1 MTDQVS
7 PSYFALKREG
17 GVLPCND
24 MSQVKRT
31 FILDENNY
39 KHRHWY
45 NIRHSDGATTARS
58 HYYGNLATSYLYS
71 FKSNL
76 MVGWSGAIPSTPD
89 ANAAQIEALARA
101 RSEMWDVSTFVAE
114 WGKMTNMVGKF
125 RSNVLSRAE
134 RVASSRGG
142 AHAIAERGLS
152 GFFQTWLE
160 GRYGWRTLA
169 YDITDINLT
178 LLRLK
183 YMADGFI
190 RKSATDSNTSS
201 RVVYN
206 HPSYIAKH
214 YGPSLQVSSSNWCN
228 ISGSTTQ
235 TYEAKV
241 HCGVMIEKAAQA
253 ILSVDPLST
262 VYEVIPYSF
271 VLDWF
276 TNLGK
281 ALRAF
286 SPFAQGSIVAGYQST
301 ISTVTTTTIA
311 TPIQYDWG
319 STYESRLEGPLSSD
333 TLTVVDKTYER
344 LEALPSFSVVVDIN
358 LDTLK
363 MVDLLGLFWG
373 KWAGL
378 LKTIRKQTRI

>member
-1 MTDQVS
+1 
-7 PSYFALKREG
+7 
-17 GVLPCND
+17 
-24 MSQVKRT
+24 
-31 FILDENNY
+31 
-39 KHRHWY
+39 
-45 NIRHSDGATTARS
+45 
-58 HYYGNLATSYLYS
+58 
-71 FKSNL
+71 
-76 MVGWSGAIPSTPD
+76 
-89 ANAAQIEALARA
+89 
-101 RSEMWDVSTFVAE
+101 
-114 WGKMTNMVGKF
+114 
-125 RSNVLSRAE
+125 
-134 RVASSRGG
+134 
-142 AHAIAERGLS
+142 
-152 GFFQTWLE
+152 
-160 GRYGWRTLA
+160 
-169 YDITDINLT
+169 
-178 LLRLK
+178 
-183 YMADGFI
+183 
-190 RKSATDSNTSS
+190 
-201 RVVYN
+201 
-206 HPSYIAKH
+206 
-214 YGPSLQVSSSNWCN
+214 
-228 ISGSTTQ
+228 
-235 TYEAKV
+235 
-241 HCGVMIEKAAQA
+241 MIEKAAQA